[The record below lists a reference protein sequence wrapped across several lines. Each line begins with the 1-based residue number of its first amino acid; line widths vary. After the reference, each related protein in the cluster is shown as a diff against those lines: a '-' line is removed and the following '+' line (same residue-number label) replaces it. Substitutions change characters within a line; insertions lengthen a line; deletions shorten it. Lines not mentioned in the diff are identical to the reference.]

1 MIYVLVFL
9 QYLNGSEVKY
19 YQIATFPSDAECQV
33 EQKKAQKTL
42 VTHGSQT
49 VVCLPINRG

>member
-19 YQIATFPSDAECQV
+19 YQIATFPSDAECQT
-33 EQKKAQKTL
+33 EQKKAQETL

-49 VVCLPINRG
+49 VVCLPVNRG

>member
-1 MIYVLVFL
+1 MIYGLVFL

-19 YQIATFPSDAECQV
+19 YQIATFPTDAECQA
-33 EQKKAQKTL
+33 EQKKAQASL

-49 VVCLPINRG
+49 VVCLPVNGN

>member
-19 YQIATFPSDAECQV
+19 YQIATFPTDAECQA
-33 EQKKAQKTL
+33 EQKKAQASL

-49 VVCLPINRG
+49 VVCLPVNGN

>member
-9 QYLNGSEVKY
+9 QYINGSELKY
-19 YQIATFPSDAECQV
+19 YQIAVFSSDAECQA
-33 EQKKAQKTL
+33 EQKKAQETL

-49 VVCLPINRG
+49 VACLEVSRG